1 MSIIVKASD
10 LKFRYPRDV
19 ANRDTPKFT
28 GLPDPAPFN
37 RHDLYEILP
46 LLSAVMNQLESSDGK
61 VLHLIEDVLNEL
73 PSFITTR
80 GEVFDYLCGSALE
93 CLRP

>member
-19 ANRDTPKFT
+19 ANRDAPKFA
-28 GLPDPAPFN
+28 GLPDPVPFN

-46 LLSAVMNQLESSDGK
+46 ILSAVMDAVESTDGK
-61 VLHLIEDVLNEL
+61 VLHLIEDILNEM
-73 PSFITTR
+73 PGFITTR
-80 GEVFDYLCGSALE
+80 GEVFDYLRGSALE
-93 CLRP
+93 CMRR